1 DGGFGAYLQLA
12 HDWAAPDRKARSYEL
27 FARHVMPEFQGQT
40 NSTRQAAARA
50 QAVRPEMAG
59 SHMAAVAESIE
70 RYQTELKD
78 KS

>member
-1 DGGFGAYLQLA
+1 
-12 HDWAAPDRKARSYEL
+12 
-27 FARHVMPEFQGQT
+27 MPEFQGQT

-59 SHMAAVAESIE
+59 SQMAAVAESIE